1 MRNVEALG
9 NGFVSVAVPAHPLC
23 FGLVA
28 LSDVEEKDARE
39 EKDDQ
44 QHGERG
50 GHGLGWSNGVDVVWS
65 VRCAQCGPDQGQ

>member
-9 NGFVSVAVPAHPLC
+9 DGLVSVAVPAHPLC
-23 FGLVA
+23 FGLFA

-44 QHGERG
+44 QHSECG
-50 GHGLGWSNGVDVVWS
+50 GHGLG
-65 VRCAQCGPDQGQ
+65 

>member
-9 NGFVSVAVPAHPLC
+9 NGFVSVAVLAHPLG

-44 QHGERG
+44 QHSECG
-50 GHGLGWSNGVDVVWS
+50 GHGLDWSNECGCGVVRSMCTVW
-65 VRCAQCGPDQGQ
+65 P